1 MDNFEFKG
9 FITKENARN
18 YFSSVKTV
26 KLIRNSS
33 IFLIILLSVLTTL
46 LIIINSQSGKF
57 LHLIIAAVLF
67 LLILIVYAVFMP
79 HLLCW
84 SYFKNQRALFNTDQM
99 ENHTVFAD
107 KIYITSG
114 ENRTVIEYAQ
124 IKSIVDNKSVI
135 ALLMGSN
142 TGIIVPKNNIID
154 ANINDFISF
163 IENKTNAKC
172 KKNKSFSAVLPV
184 SILLALVLCFAVIHS
199 ASNFTV
205 NGIENFYNRDRIYY
219 DIDLDELGDY
229 TDIDY
234 QYSQK
239 THMLLFPSRSSVLD
253 LTYEEEE
260 YKKQL
265 EQIESAYTFLNE
277 PIKDE
282 DLYLISQNEFT
293 IGNWDFRVCLN
304 NKYLDFYYPK
314 DFRMIAFNDTENR
327 IAYLDFYDSDL
338 DCVDED
344 MTKFVDKYF
353 NYNFD

>member
-1 MDNFEFKG
+1 MNSFEFKG
-9 FITKENARN
+9 FITKKNAKD
-18 YFSSVKTV
+18 YFSSVKTI
-26 KLIRNSS
+26 KKIRSSS
-33 IFLIILLSVLTTL
+33 IFLIFTLAALTTL
-46 LIIINSQSGKF
+46 LIVINSQTGKF

-79 HLLCW
+79 HLFCW
-84 SYFKNQRALFNTDQM
+84 SYFKNQRAMFNTNQM

-107 KIYITSG
+107 KVYITSG

-205 NGIENFYNRDRIYY
+205 NGIENFYNKDRINY
-219 DIDLDELGDY
+219 DIDLDELGNY

-239 THMLLFPSRSSVLD
+239 THMLLFPSQSSVLD

-260 YKKQL
+260 YKKQI
-265 EQIESAYTFLNE
+265 EQIENTYTFLNE

-293 IGNWDFRVCLN
+293 IGNWNFKVCLN
-304 NKYLDFYYPK
+304 NEYLDFYYPG
-314 DFRMIAFNDTENR
+314 DFRMIAFNNAEKH

-338 DCVDED
+338 DCVDQNMAE
-344 MTKFVDKYF
+344 FVNEYF

>member
-1 MDNFEFKG
+1 MNSFEFKG
-9 FITKENARN
+9 FITKENAKD
-18 YFSSVKTV
+18 YFSSVKIV
-26 KLIRNSS
+26 KQIRNSS
-33 IFLIILLSVLTTL
+33 IFMISVLSALTAL
-46 LIIINSQSGKF
+46 LISVNIQTGKF
-57 LHLIIAAVLF
+57 LNLIIAVVF
-67 LLILIVYAVFMP
+67 VLLIFIIYAAFMP
-79 HLLCW
+79 SLFCR
-84 SYFKNQRALFNTDQM
+84 SYFKNQRAIFNTEHM
-99 ENHTVFAD
+99 ENDTIFSD
-107 KIYITSG
+107 KIYITSV

-205 NGIENFYNRDRIYY
+205 NGIENFYNKDRINY
-219 DIDLDELGDY
+219 DIDLDELGNY

-239 THMLLFPSRSSVLD
+239 THMLLFPSQSSVLD

-260 YKKQL
+260 YKKQI
-265 EQIESAYTFLNE
+265 EQIENTYTFLNE

-293 IGNWDFRVCLN
+293 IGNWNFKVCLN
-304 NKYLDFYYPK
+304 NEYLDFYYPG
-314 DFRMIAFNDTENR
+314 DFRMIAFNNAEKH

-338 DCVDED
+338 DCVDQNMAE
-344 MTKFVDKYF
+344 FVNEYF